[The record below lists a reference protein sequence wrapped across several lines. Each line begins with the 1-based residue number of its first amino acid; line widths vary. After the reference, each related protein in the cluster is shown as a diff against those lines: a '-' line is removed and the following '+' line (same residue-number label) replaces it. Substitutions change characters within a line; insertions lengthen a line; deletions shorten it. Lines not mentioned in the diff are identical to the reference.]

1 MLPVRAA
8 ITHVVGANIDASYV
22 VYSDDEE
29 IFLLC
34 ERSQDVALSY
44 HKSLGLSLTETNT

>member
-8 ITHVVGANIDASYV
+8 ITHVVSPNTDASYV
-22 VYSDDEE
+22 VYADDEE

-34 ERSQDVALSY
+34 ER
-44 HKSLGLSLTETNT
+44 